1 MAARPEVLAVRGAQL
16 ADATAVREALLR
28 DGFAHVPGVLDD
40 SAIGV
45 VNRAAAALLAAAPL
59 EHFAAQRTTGS
70 MLDVAGDATFDALIA
85 RADVVSLL
93 ERLGFGRDLIFSAG
107 YVISKPAGA
116 PRLFWHQDWLYW
128 NDPISH
134 SSTPHQLF
142 AMYYLV
148 DTTRTNGCLRVI
160 PGSHRQRLPAHDFL
174 LRAHSPEALSGVAA
188 SHPTFGDVP
197 GELDVPVRAGDLLF
211 GDSRLLHAAHANAGA
226 ERRTLI
232 TLWYHPAYEQLPA
245 PIRAS
250 MQELAA
256 KAGRRLR
263 SLAPASVAG
272 REPPALVIAPATL
285 NRVPHS

>member
-107 YVISKPAGA
+107 VVHISTEHFF
-116 PRLFWHQDWLYW
+116 RLL
-128 NDPISH
+128 
-134 SSTPHQLF
+134 
-142 AMYYLV
+142 
-148 DTTRTNGCLRVI
+148 
-160 PGSHRQRLPAHDFL
+160 
-174 LRAHSPEALSGVAA
+174 E
-188 SHPTFGDVP
+188 
-197 GELDVPVRAGDLLF
+197 LF
-211 GDSRLLHAAHANAGA
+211 GIKS
-226 ERRTLI
+226 EI
-232 TLWYHPAYEQLPA
+232 
-245 PIRAS
+245 S
-250 MQELAA
+250 
-256 KAGRRLR
+256 
-263 SLAPASVAG
+263 
-272 REPPALVIAPATL
+272 
-285 NRVPHS
+285 